1 MPGGIAAHHLRVYA
15 PVHAILT
22 LMIELLT
29 GKATQPDTPQRP
41 KNQGS

>member
-1 MPGGIAAHHLRVYA
+1 MCGGIAAHHLRVYA

-29 GKATQPDTPQRP
+29 GKATQPEAPPRQ
-41 KNQGS
+41 